1 MLFISA
7 EEIALWSALAR
18 QAVAGTLTPARSPA
32 AIRPSLRPPFCFY
45 IGSLL
50 ATQNRLAEARDWLIA
65 GASNEPVAM
74 NRYLLDYIDRHGG
87 LHACPEPVFADPRPY
102 VHFTTI
108 PQLREA
114 RGRFI
119 AHAAASLPRFG
130 RPLRLI
136 DMGCGDGGLTRRL
149 LEALCEHGNAEGVAE
164 IILVDPS
171 ENMLQTAR
179 AALAQ
184 AFPEARIAALNGRA
198 EAMAA
203 HFPPGLDIALSS
215 LAWHHMP
222 YGTKR
227 RLARQVAERVD
238 HVLLFEIEGH
248 HDTPELNS
256 PELAVSAYQLYGA
269 AVNMV
274 MNHEAPRE
282 VIDACLDQF
291 LMGEL
296 LSLLKEPRGQRSEYH
311 MPRRQWHA
319 LLSEALGPEFEC
331 RADCTCWFDALS
343 ELYMLHFGKR
353 RCDGTHQA
361 PAGIAG
367 GNTINQS

>member
-7 EEIALWSALAR
+7 EEITLWSALAR
-18 QAVAGTLTPARSPA
+18 QAVAGALTPTQPPA

-45 IGSLL
+45 IGSLV
-50 ATQNRLAEARDWLIA
+50 ATRNRLTEARDWLIA

-114 RGRFI
+114 RERFI
-119 AHAAASLPRFG
+119 AHAAASLPRFD
-130 RPLRLI
+130 RPLRMI
-136 DMGCGDGGLTRRL
+136 DMGCGDGGLTRAL
-149 LEALCEHGNAEGVAE
+149 LEALRDHGNAGGVAE
-164 IILVDPS
+164 IILADPS
-171 ENMLQTAR
+171 ENMLQTAHEG
-179 AALAQ
+179 LAR
-184 AFPEARIAALNGRA
+184 AFPEARITAFNGRA

-203 HFPPGLDIALSS
+203 HFPGGLDIALSA

-227 RLARQVAERVD
+227 QLARQLALRAD
-238 HVLLFEIEGH
+238 HVLLFEIEGN

-296 LSLLKEPRGQRSEYH
+296 LSLLTEARGQRSEYH

-319 LLSEALGPEFEC
+319 LLSEGLGPEFEC
-331 RADCTCWFDALS
+331 RADFTCWFNDLT
-343 ELYMLHFGKR
+343 ELFMLHYGKR

-361 PAGIAG
+361 PAGIAVA
-367 GNTINQS
+367 NTSN